1 MAVLFSEVCIEM
13 SAEGDAAYAARL
25 QAQLE
30 AIEADEARIHAE
42 HEKRIKKLEM
52 MEEIIIARVDDLYTS
67 LAPGQT
73 TTAKQDALNQQIARI
88 RASYEPEPGAQQG
101 SDPRLQQGSDPG
113 SPPRGGRR
121 HKRTHK
127 HKRAHKRMHKRTHKQ
142 THRR

>member
-1 MAVLFSEVCIEM
+1 MNVLFSEVCIEM

-25 QAQLE
+25 QAQLD

-52 MEEIIIARVDDLYTS
+52 VEKMIIARVDDLYTS

-73 TTAKQDALNQQIARI
+73 TTAKQDTLNQQIARI
-88 RASYEPEPGAQQG
+88 RASYEPEPGAE
-101 SDPRLQQGSDPG
+101 PG
-113 SPPRGGRR
+113 SQGGRR

-127 HKRAHKRMHKRTHKQ
+127 RTHKRAHKRMNKQ

>member
-1 MAVLFSEVCIEM
+1 M

-52 MEEIIIARVDDLYTS
+52 MEEIIMARVDDLHTS

-88 RASYEPEPGAQQG
+88 RASYEPEPG
-101 SDPRLQQGSDPG
+101 SEPG
-113 SPPRGGRR
+113 SQGGRR
-121 HKRTHK
+121 HKRVHK
-127 HKRAHKRMHKRTHKQ
+127 RTHKRAHKRMHMRTH
-142 THRR
+142 TRAHRR